1 MNFHIHLAGPADLEF
16 AACRTSQLVFE
27 RVLFERVLFERVLFE
42 RVLFER
48 VLFECGAEEVSTD
61 GILHAIGQTRCALTP
76 EVVAEFVQDIK
87 DYARL

>member
-1 MNFHIHLAGPADLEF
+1 MNPHIHLAGPADLEF
-16 AACRTSQLVFE
+16 AACRTSQLV
-27 RVLFERVLFERVLFE
+27 FERVLFERVLFE

-76 EVVAEFVQDIK
+76 EVVAEFGQDIK